1 MIYILGIFLQNHTLW
16 VDHVL
21 NVPRECLLYEN
32 DKLISSITL
41 YTETQNDPLN
51 GDVIQIKNGI
61 VEDIFEIVSGCNGKF
76 GFIFIYN
83 SLLELQLSSVYIPL
97 TNGMYNDINTTLTE
111 IARFNIDKSLFREIK

>member
-111 IARFNIDKSLFREIK
+111 IARFNIDKSLFLEIK

>member
-51 GDVIQIKNGI
+51 GDVIQIKNDI
-61 VEDIFEIVSGCNGKF
+61 VEGIFEIVSGCNGKF
-76 GFIFIYN
+76 SFVFIYN